1 VFGQAAL
8 EIALPDGHGS
18 VQVSLSAL
26 PAGVYWYALPGVGHI
41 SGKLVVHR

>member
-1 VFGQAAL
+1 
-8 EIALPDGHGS
+8 
-18 VQVSLSAL
+18 LSAL